1 MTQNVWEQ
9 EAVKDLVQL
18 EEGEFNLCD
27 FALFLSV
34 MKNETAHRNVL
45 SIIMGEKDLELKE
58 VHVEEVI
65 LNRSGQRA
73 IRLDARATDISG
85 RNFATEMQNDTEQDD
100 MRRRA
105 RFYQGLMDTPVLKSG
120 RETRYKYLPPTIITF
135 ITQKDIFGKGLAK
148 YTFTEQCEEI
158 KDLHLEDGTTKIFLN
173 MSSKNGEPV
182 LVSLLQYM
190 KHTTLENPEILVKD
204 ERIMQLNEI
213 VTEVKQSEE
222 WEAVRMSILSIGLER
237 GEKIGLEKGLN
248 RGEKIGLEKGMA
260 RGLSCGK
267 VQGKAQSILELLEEN
282 GPVSEKTRNMIL
294 SETDMERLSVW
305 LKAAARS
312 GSEEDFLDRIE

>member
-1 MTQNVWEQ
+1 MLKNEWET
-9 EAVKDLVQL
+9 EETRNMLQL
-18 EEGEFNLCD
+18 EEKDFNLCD

-45 SIIMGEKDLELKE
+45 SIITGDPELELKE

-65 LNRSGQRA
+65 LNKSGQLA
-73 IRLDARATDISG
+73 IRLDARAVDTSG
-85 RNFATEMQNDTEQDD
+85 RHFATEMQNDTENDD
-100 MRRRA
+100 VRRRS
-105 RFYQGLMDTPVLKSG
+105 RFYQGLLDTPLLKSG

-158 KDLHLEDGTTKIFLN
+158 KGLHLEDGTTKIFLN
-173 MSSKNGEPV
+173 MSSKSGEPV

-204 ERIMQLNEI
+204 ERLTQLNEV

-222 WEAVRMSILSIGLER
+222 WEAVKMSILSIGLER
-237 GEKIGLEKGLN
+237 GKQIGIE
-248 RGEKIGLEKGMA
+248 RGMAKGMA
-260 RGLSCGK
+260 KGMA
-267 VQGKAQSILELLEEN
+267 QGMIQGIAKSILALLEEN
-282 GPVSEKTRNMIL
+282 GPVSEQTREMIL
-294 SETDMERLSVW
+294 SETDTERLSAWV
-305 LKAAARS
+305 KKAARS
-312 GSEEDFLDRIE
+312 DSEEDFLSKISREH

>member
-85 RNFATEMQNDTEQDD
+85 RNFEKLCKINEADGDT
-100 MRRRA
+100 
-105 RFYQGLMDTPVLKSG
+105 
-120 RETRYKYLPPTIITF
+120 TF
-135 ITQKDIFGKGLAK
+135 IHQVSCQNKEGNGKE
-148 YTFTEQCEEI
+148 TEYG
-158 KDLHLEDGTTKIFLN
+158 DT
-173 MSSKNGEPV
+173 
-182 LVSLLQYM
+182 
-190 KHTTLENPEILVKD
+190 
-204 ERIMQLNEI
+204 
-213 VTEVKQSEE
+213 
-222 WEAVRMSILSIGLER
+222 
-237 GEKIGLEKGLN
+237 
-248 RGEKIGLEKGMA
+248 
-260 RGLSCGK
+260 
-267 VQGKAQSILELLEEN
+267 
-282 GPVSEKTRNMIL
+282 
-294 SETDMERLSVW
+294 
-305 LKAAARS
+305 
-312 GSEEDFLDRIE
+312 

>member
-1 MTQNVWEQ
+1 MC
-9 EAVKDLVQL
+9 VKCRLNRELSTRRKGQFL
-18 EEGEFNLCD
+18 K
-27 FALFLSV
+27 LFLRYMSRIPLHQR
-34 MKNETAHRNVL
+34 KSGL
-45 SIIMGEKDLELKE
+45 SPI
-58 VHVEEVI
+58 EEVI

-135 ITQKDIFGKGLAK
+135 ITHKDIFGKELAK

-248 RGEKIGLEKGMA
+248 
-260 RGLSCGK
+260 
-267 VQGKAQSILELLEEN
+267 QGKAQSILELLEES
-282 GPVSEKTRNMIL
+282 GPVTMKTRKMIL
-294 SETDMERLSVW
+294 DETDAERLSVW
-305 LKAAARS
+305 LKAAARA
-312 GSEEDFLDRIE
+312 GSEADFLSKIC